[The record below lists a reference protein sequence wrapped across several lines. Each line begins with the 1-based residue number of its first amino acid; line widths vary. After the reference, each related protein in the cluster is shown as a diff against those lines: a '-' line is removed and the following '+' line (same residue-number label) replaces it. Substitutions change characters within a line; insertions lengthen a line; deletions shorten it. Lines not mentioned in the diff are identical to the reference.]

1 MQRYMVVLLSTFMLA
16 LPIASQADDDFYGTV
31 ETRPDAKVGSWVI
44 GGRTLDVTA
53 SAELE
58 EETAPLVAGA
68 CVKVEIE
75 KGIVEEIETVK
86 MDKCK

>member
-1 MQRYMVVLLSTFMLA
+1 MKRYVLFLISGLLLS
-16 LPIASQADDDFYGTV
+16 LPMVSQADDSFYGKV
-31 ETRPDAKVGSWVI
+31 ESRPDSKTGSWVI

-53 SAELE
+53 GAELE
-58 EETAPLVAGA
+58 EESAPLVEGA

-86 MDKCK
+86 MDKCD